1 MDCQVETYS
10 GFRLHERPRR
20 FTWGGAW
27 LEVHQVLDQW
37 VAPGQLCFKV
47 KVADHVYLL
56 KYHLAQDTWKV
67 ELVRAGAMPPA
78 GGENYR
84 FTF

>member
-1 MDCQVETYS
+1 
-10 GFRLHERPRR
+10 
-20 FTWGGAW
+20 
-27 LEVHQVLDQW
+27 VHQVLDQW

-67 ELVRAGAMPPA
+67 ELVGAGAMPPA